1 MKKYK
6 DCLDFLAVLE
16 NGRKKMIEDFK
27 NDNPDLYMEL
37 YQKLGSQLFELY
49 QQKYM
54 IQWLQSQWKDLIEY
68 MKKPQSKKTIAHFA
82 EWYGAFLQE
91 EKRSTWEYMVFDE
104 ELQALQ
110 VLISSNDRWEE
121 NVHRVETLLEKN
133 RKIYQDKIQEIRS
146 GIK

>member
-27 NDNPDLYMEL
+27 NDNPDLYMGL

-68 MKKPQSKKTIAHFA
+68 MKKPQSKKNNSSFC
-82 EWYGAFLQE
+82 
-91 EKRSTWEYMVFDE
+91 RMVWCVFT
-104 ELQALQ
+104 
-110 VLISSNDRWEE
+110 R
-121 NVHRVETLLEKN
+121 
-133 RKIYQDKIQEIRS
+133 RKA
-146 GIK
+146 